1 MKRRKIEM
9 NGYDL
14 YIANVRGQKLS
25 SYYRVYANSVSE
37 AQAKFRKSRPDW
49 DWLNLEVLAAI

>member
-1 MKRRKIEM
+1 MEIVM

-14 YIANVRGQKLS
+14 YIANARGQKLS
-25 SYYRVYANSVSE
+25 SYYRVYADSVTE
-37 AQAKFRKSRPDW
+37 AKSKFRKSRPDW